1 MLLGALVFILKNYVQ
16 QEQLQ
21 EEKQREQRRKEEEQE
36 REKEAQALAQKM
48 AALDLNPGDDWI
60 SKSLGAVSYSILRE
74 NIFMNVKKIFKSM
87 EHTKDVERRK
97 MKLTKGVREEV
108 GYKYSPYL

>member
-74 NIFMNVKKIFKSM
+74 KIFMNVKTDIW
-87 EHTKDVERRK
+87 DRQK
-97 MKLTKGVREEV
+97 M
-108 GYKYSPYL
+108 